1 MSSTDGR
8 SWQEQLPDAVVV
20 VDDRGV
26 IIRASDR
33 VEGLL
38 GWPPDEL
45 VGRSI
50 EVLVPER
57 FSKHADD
64 RQRFQ
69 AAPVER
75 GMGSGLDL
83 VALHRS
89 GREIPVDI
97 ALRTQTVGLATYVVA
112 SVRDA
117 SAQRQNLILKSRA
130 LDEAANGIVITDV
143 SGSIQWVNP
152 AVTKM
157 TGYAAEELIGQN
169 PRILKSGLQDGSV
182 YLDMWATIL
191 AGRTWRGSLVNRRKD
206 GTDYYEEQTISAVH
220 GPEGDIS
227 NFVAIKQ
234 DVTAQVEAQKA
245 LREARDEIARQVES
259 LSDMD
264 DLKTTLLHALS
275 HDLNGL
281 LTTIMGSVATLEVG
295 LGRMPEEDIRALIG
309 SLDRGS
315 RRMMSLLNDLVDLD
329 RLDRGIV
336 EPRREETDLAQ
347 LVRSCVEHFE
357 NDRSRIEEEDLE
369 EAIVLVDA
377 AQIERIVDN
386 LLGNA
391 LKYSPVDSPV
401 WVSVKRE
408 ADGAR
413 LVVSDDGPG
422 VPEELREAVFQTYR
436 RGHAETASG
445 LGIGLSLVRRFA
457 ELNGGQAWVEDHE
470 GGGAS
475 FVVSLPSA

>member
-1 MSSTDGR
+1 VSSPDVGT
-8 SWQEQLPDAVVV
+8 WQEQLPDAVVV
-20 VDDRGV
+20 VDDEGV

-33 VEGLL
+33 VESLL
-38 GWPPDEL
+38 GWPADEL
-45 VGRSI
+45 VGKSI

-57 FSKHADD
+57 FSKHAHD

-75 GMGSGLDL
+75 GMDSGLNL

-97 ALRTQTVGLATYVVA
+97 ALRTQTVGLARYVVA

-117 SAQRQNLILKSRA
+117 SAQRQNLVLKSHA
-130 LDEAANGIVITDV
+130 LDEAASGIVITDKT
-143 SGSIQWVNP
+143 GSIQWINP

-157 TGYAAEELIGQN
+157 TGYTAEELIGQN
-169 PRILKSGLQDGSV
+169 PRILKSALQDGSV
-182 YLDMWATIL
+182 YADMWATIMT
-191 AGRTWRGSLVNRRKD
+191 GRTWRGSLVNSRKD
-206 GTDYYEEQTISAVH
+206 GTAYHEEQTISAVH

-234 DVTAQVEAQKA
+234 DVTAQVEAEEA
-245 LREARDEIARQVES
+245 LREARDEIARQVEN
-259 LSDMD
+259 LRDLD
-264 DLKTTLLHALS
+264 HLKTTLLHALS
-275 HDLNGL
+275 HDLSGL
-281 LTTIMGSVATLEVG
+281 LTTIIGSVGTLELG
-295 LGRMPEEDIRALIG
+295 LGLMPEEDLRVLIG

-315 RRMMSLLNDLVDLD
+315 HRMMSLLNDLLDLD

-347 LVRSCVEHFE
+347 LVRSCAGHFDR
-357 NDRSRIEEEDLE
+357 DRSRIVEEDVE
-369 EAIVLVDA
+369 EARVLVDS
-377 AQIERIVDN
+377 AQVERIVDN

-391 LKYSPVDSPV
+391 LKYSPSDSPV
-401 WVSVKRE
+401 WISVKRE
-408 ADGAR
+408 AGGAR
-413 LVVSDDGPG
+413 LIVSDGGPG
-422 VPEELREAVFQTYR
+422 VPEELREAVFETYR
-436 RGHAETASG
+436 RGRAETASG

-457 ELNGGQAWVEDHE
+457 ELNGGRVWVEDRE

-475 FVVSLPSA
+475 FKVSLPSA